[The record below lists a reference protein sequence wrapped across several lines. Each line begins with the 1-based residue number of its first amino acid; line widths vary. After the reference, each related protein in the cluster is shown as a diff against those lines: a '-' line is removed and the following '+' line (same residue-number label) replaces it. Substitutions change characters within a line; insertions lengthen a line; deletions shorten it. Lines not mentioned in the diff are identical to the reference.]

1 MRTSAWPVDDEQSED
16 PELAEVAPAV
26 VSLHFL
32 RRALRRRWR
41 VWAGCALA
49 GVLLGAAVALALP
62 TRSAASVTL
71 LLAHPD
77 GADPTMAMN
86 TDVSLLRT
94 RTVAERVVDELG
106 IDLTSEQM
114 QASILASVE
123 TTTVLQLEVEGPDA
137 DEARRRTEAVATTFL
152 DFRNETME
160 VQTAAR
166 TDRYRIRVEALRSE
180 ATTLTAQY
188 DVLSGSGPRGRAE
201 AAEVLTRRAQV
212 DAQISEL
219 EQEIERTRIV
229 AGAVAGASHVL
240 DPTAVLAGRSLV
252 RSLALD
258 TTAGL
263 VAGGSVGAGWVL
275 LGALLSQRVRRRE
288 EIAMALGTR
297 VCCSVGRVPTRVW
310 RGAAVPARR
319 RTSLE
324 RAVASVSGLVAPGPA
339 GEGRAPVRW
348 AVGAVENGPE
358 TTVLAAALAVDRAR
372 AGNRVLV
379 VDLTERGRV
388 GHAVAGLWSGDGTR
402 PVVLRPDGVPSRSVG
417 PLPGA
422 ELSAS
427 TVTEAES
434 ASDLVLVVVDIDPA
448 VGLDHVAA
456 RAERLVVVV
465 SAGGSTAE
473 RLRTTAELARA
484 AGLEPA
490 EAVLVGADAADDSL
504 GLAPVD
510 DEDTRSSRSLLPG
523 RWGR

>member
-1 MRTSAWPVDDEQSED
+1 MRTSAWPVESEQSED
-16 PELAEVAPAV
+16 PELEEVAPAI

-41 VWAGCALA
+41 VWAGCALV

-86 TDVSLLRT
+86 TDVALLRT
-94 RTVAERVVDELG
+94 RTVAERVVDRL
-106 IDLTSEQM
+106 DLDLSPEEM
-114 QASILASVE
+114 QDSILATVE
-123 TTTVLQLEVEGPDA
+123 TTTVLQLEVAGPDSA
-137 DEARRRTEAVATTFL
+137 ESRRRTEAVATTFL
-152 DFRNETME
+152 DFRNETMD
-160 VQTAAR
+160 VQTDAR

-180 ATTLTAQY
+180 AGTLTAQY
-188 DVLSGSGPRGRAE
+188 DVLSSSGRRGRAE

-240 DPTAVLAGRSLV
+240 DPTDALDGRSLV

-297 VCCSVGRVPTRVW
+297 VCCSVGRVPTRVSH
-310 RGAAVPARR
+310 GAPRPGRR
-319 RTSLE
+319 RSSLG
-324 RAVASVSGLVAPGPA
+324 RAVACVSQLVAPDPA
-339 GEGRAPVRW
+339 ADGHGPVRW

-372 AGNRVLV
+372 AGDRVLV

-388 GHAVAGLWSGDGTR
+388 GRAVAGLWSGAGTR
-402 PVVLRPDGVPSRSVG
+402 PVVLRPDGVPTRAVG
-417 PLPGA
+417 PVPGA
-422 ELSAS
+422 EMS
-427 TVTEAES
+427 TATVAEAES
-434 ASDLVLVVVDIDPA
+434 GADLVLVVVDIDPA

-484 AGLEPA
+484 AGLEPS
-490 EAVLVGADAADDSL
+490 EAVLVNADATDDSL

-510 DEDTRSSRSLLPG
+510 EDAGSGRSLLSG